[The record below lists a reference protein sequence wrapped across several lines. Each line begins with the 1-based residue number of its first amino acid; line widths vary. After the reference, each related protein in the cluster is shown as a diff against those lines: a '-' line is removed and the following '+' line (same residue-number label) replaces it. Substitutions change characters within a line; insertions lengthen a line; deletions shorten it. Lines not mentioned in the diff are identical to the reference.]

1 MAAAHAVV
9 LHTPSQLRCEKDT
22 MSSLCTYSW
31 LAKKTHV
38 LADVVVEHVQEE
50 GGVVMVVVAA
60 VTAVMMVVAAVAAVL
75 GGEAK
80 VLAAFQ
86 QVKRGNEET
95 RR

>member
-1 MAAAHAVV
+1 
-9 LHTPSQLRCEKDT
+9 
-22 MSSLCTYSW
+22 
-31 LAKKTHV
+31 
-38 LADVVVEHVQEE
+38 
-50 GGVVMVVVAA
+50 MVVVAA

-95 RR
+95 RNLPILLRNR